1 MDRSKKSGKNSVQK
15 KNGNPYDYEMKGEMP
30 LKKVPGK
37 KKDKNWKNHLLDS
50 NEEDEI
56 DLTALEDLNGFED
69 SVNDEET
76 DES

>member
-30 LKKVPGK
+30 LKKLPGK

-69 SVNDEET
+69 SGNDEET
-76 DES
+76 DEL